1 MELPKFHGDV
11 LKFQNFWDQF
21 EAAVHKNPDLPD
33 VQKFTYLRSVLDG
46 VAYQTIKG
54 FEVTS
59 ANYHHAVDALKYHYG
74 RKRIIISSL
83 VKSIVQ
89 LEVRSD
95 VEVEALRELHD
106 TLKNRIRALDAL
118 GEHPMIHSCILLLIF
133 ETKLP
138 PKLSEKWE
146 LELTD
151 VREEDV
157 NIEFFFKFLN
167 KQVLSKEA
175 GQRSTYLNV
184 EAVTP
189 YQSSGIMSESVAQNT
204 AGKSGVVRSNGERV
218 SKGSALLASQ
228 TSQVSAAVCHMCR
241 ERRHLWRP
249 KNACSSP
256 S

>member
-1 MELPKFHGDV
+1 M
-11 LKFQNFWDQF
+11 
-21 EAAVHKNPDLPD
+21 
-33 VQKFTYLRSVLDG
+33 
-46 VAYQTIKG
+46 
-54 FEVTS
+54 TS
-59 ANYHHAVDALKYHYG
+59 ENYHHAGDALKYRYG

-118 GEHPMIHSCILLLIF
+118 GEHPMIHSCILLPIF

-138 PKLSEKWE
+138 PKLFEKWE

-151 VREEDV
+151 VKEEDV

-175 GQRSTYLNV
+175 RQRSTNLNV
-184 EAVTP
+184 EAVTQC
-189 YQSSGIMSESVAQNT
+189 QSSGLMSESIAQNS
-204 AGKSGVVRSNGERV
+204 AGKWSSQEHSRENFYGSRPSGKSDKSRKRCCLSYVQIEGTRNCKV
-218 SKGSALLASQ
+218 SKI
-228 TSQVSAAVCHMCR
+228 
-241 ERRHLWRP
+241 
-249 KNACSSP
+249 
-256 S
+256 